1 MARRI
6 AAVVLAVCA
15 ACGGGGSPTFAT
27 GSASVTGTIGGQ
39 SMTPRDAVSVVV
51 QNGSNSAG
59 EIVITNFDTTCAKFN
74 AHQEPK
80 NSQAISIAIGNRSS
94 LTGIV
99 APSAT
104 GTYAVYA
111 QADSFNHVGLQ
122 AIALFVSTDASC
134 NANPG
139 QPFPAVTGGT
149 VVLTRID
156 ASGYSGTFDLT
167 FATNTGSSHVTG
179 SFTSAQCAPL
189 ATVSTTT
196 CI

>member
-1 MARRI
+1 
-6 AAVVLAVCA
+6 
-15 ACGGGGSPTFAT
+15 
-27 GSASVTGTIGGQ
+27 
-39 SMTPRDAVSVVV
+39 MTPRDAVSVVV

-94 LTGIV
+94 PNGIL

-104 GTYAVYA
+104 GSYAVYA
-111 QADSFNHVGLQ
+111 QADSVNHVGLQ
-122 AIALFVSTDASC
+122 AIAQFVSTDASC
-134 NANPG
+134 NLNPG
-139 QPFPAVTGGT
+139 QPFPAVAGGT

-167 FATNTGSSHVTG
+167 PATTAGNSHVTG

-189 ATVSTTT
+189 ATVTTT
-196 CI
+196 ACI